1 LQCFEVGLSGGIEPW
16 GGSEGVLQIREGM
29 FPVADF
35 GIAQC
40 HGKTYSRVIA
50 WAVEQLLEL
59 LLLRGREFFSRGK
72 ITSGLAY
79 NCARHKKQNNQ
90 RTSHK
95 YSTNWEAKD
104 HQHICKIRT
113 SE

>member
-1 LQCFEVGLSGGIEPW
+1 
-16 GGSEGVLQIREGM
+16 M
-29 FPVADF
+29 FSVADF

-40 HGKTYSRVIA
+40 HGKTHSRVIA

-59 LLLRGREFFSRGK
+59 LLLRGREFFTRGK

-95 YSTNWEAKD
+95 YSTNWVAKD
-104 HQHICKIRT
+104 HQCITKFASRNNEFIAESAGSPASRRNP
-113 SE
+113 